1 MGEDKKLDQKRKL
14 FLKSK
19 LLDYALKRA
28 EENAKEKAEKK
39 AAKINERL
47 PPLPG
52 LNMKCILFLLYF
64 TRYLNPRRR
73 CNSTALQRASRFFVI
88 SDNLLNDFLAQTDK
102 TDDNRYDLEAKN
114 VKMTKEIVEL
124 RKRVQ
129 EVKGTLT
136 QLYSSELSFR
146 AIQKAC
152 PQARPNQC
160 RPDAQDPS
168 RRQGKSRTDRYASEF
183 EEEIIFS
190 RINKHVLL
198 QI

>member
-1 MGEDKKLDQKRKL
+1 
-14 FLKSK
+14 
-19 LLDYALKRA
+19 
-28 EENAKEKAEKK
+28 
-39 AAKINERL
+39 
-47 PPLPG
+47 
-52 LNMKCILFLLYF
+52 
-64 TRYLNPRRR
+64 
-73 CNSTALQRASRFFVI
+73 LQRASWFVDF
-88 SDNLLNDFLAQTDK
+88 SDDFLNYFKAQTDK

-129 EVKGTLT
+129 EVKGTHT
-136 QLYSSELSFR
+136 QSFSTEACFR

-183 EEEIIFS
+183 EEKIVFS
-190 RINKHVLL
+190 RIINMFCYKFKLSSC
-198 QI
+198 